1 MKLVKIVG
9 DGLEKLLKKLRKH
22 DFVDL
27 AEEIDAYR
35 MNSGKPKNVIPKNL
49 YKNAARIVGIEDK
62 ALTNWADSAGRA
74 AGYAR
79 GGIQNVGASESIAM
93 SRRGR
98 GFPLKKKTESGEV
111 RRIPSGKSYGRQ
123 VPKSE
128 RRAMRYGERDER
140 TALKKFLMDEGG

>member
-1 MKLVKIVG
+1 MKLVRIAG
-9 DGLEKLLKKLRKH
+9 DGLEKLLKKLRQH

-27 AEEIDAYR
+27 AEEIDAFR
-35 MNSGKPKNVIPKNL
+35 MSSGKPKNVIPKNL
-49 YKNAARIVGIEDK
+49 YKNAARIVGIEDQ

-74 AGYAR
+74 AGSAR

-98 GFPLKKKTESGEV
+98 GFPLKKTGSGEV
-111 RRIPSGKSYGRQ
+111 RKLPSGRSHGRQ